1 MKYRDLIQF
10 EPIESVIELRKADA
24 VDSARQLVQTF
35 KVSERMADQLTGLVF
50 PHLRYDAP
58 SDNKGLLVVGNYG
71 TGKSHLMALISAIA
85 EFSELASA
93 VDHAGVAAAA
103 APVAGRF
110 QVIRMETTST
120 TMGLRD
126 LVCRNLEARLAMLG
140 VAHSFPDV
148 SEVVSNK
155 DDFVSMMAAFQ
166 QVYPEQGLLLVLDEL
181 LDYLRTREEQAL
193 ILDLNFLR
201 EIGEVCKSTR
211 FRFIS
216 GVQES
221 LFDSGRFEFVA
232 DTLRRVKDRFAQVR
246 IAREDVAFVVSERIL
261 KKTAEQKDRI
271 REHLSKFS
279 KLYSDMNERMDRYV
293 DLFPVH
299 PAYLDT
305 FERVYV
311 AEKREVLKTMSAA
324 IRAMLTSDVPSD
336 QPGLIAYDGYWAQ
349 LRDNPSFRS
358 LPEIRKVVERSQV
371 LEGRV
376 KHGMSRP
383 QNRPVALRI
392 IHALSVHR
400 LTTGDIYAPIGASAE
415 ELRDDL
421 CLMVPGLPEEDTEF
435 LRTLIESVLADISRT
450 VSGQFLS
457 HNKENGQYF
466 LDLDKDVDFDS
477 LIEKKAEGLNSDQL
491 NRYYFDAL
499 AQVMEVVDLQPSASG
514 YRIWEYAVEWRER
527 KAERPGYLFF
537 GAPNERSTAQPPRDF
552 YIYFIQPFEPPYFK
566 DEGKPDEVL
575 LRLKHPDDDFEQALR
590 LYAGA
595 REQAQTASGS
605 NKQTYFDK
613 ATAHLRILT
622 RWLRD
627 HAITAF
633 EVTWQNKPRSLAEA
647 VQGKVKG
654 GTSRAGVRD
663 FVNTAASVCLAP
675 HFLHKSPDYPIFSVL
690 ITRANRSQ
698 AAQEAVRAIA
708 MNSFRHRQAVAVL
721 DALELMDGDVLKPRD
736 SRYARHV
743 LDRLAAK
750 QQGQVLTRAELV
762 GDEAGVE
769 YWERFRVEPQLLAV
783 VVVALVHAGSIELS
797 VPGKKLD
804 AGNLE
809 KLAGMSIQDIAAFK
823 HLGRPKDLPL
833 DALQELFELLGLHK
847 GLIVN
852 QNTRDVAVSKLQS
865 GVATLIERVVSAQ
878 QSIQGAFPFWG
889 RAILSESEHAEW
901 AARLL
906 SIKAFLESLQPFNTV
921 GKLKNFP
928 HDQAVVEAQ
937 RHGVA
942 MLRDVDILAKLI
954 SQHGPQT
961 GWLSTAEALLPDDHE
976 WRVEMNTARGEVL
989 TRLASPQYR
998 QDQSFHRE
1006 LGQTLTRLVADYHQV
1021 YRQLHARQRLGT
1033 SGDDKKRALTVD
1045 PRLKQLQKLRGVEM
1059 MPEQQLQA
1067 FENRLLGLRTCF
1079 SLESRDLDASPI
1091 CPHCHFRPVE
1101 EPGDGPPA
1109 DEHLCSLDQRLED
1122 LARDWTATLLANL
1135 TDPMVAPNIELL
1147 SDPTGK
1153 DAVTGFLATKS
1164 LPDPVSATFV
1174 KAVNE
1179 MLGGLEKVLVTPA
1192 DLRQRLVEGGTPCTV
1207 DELME
1212 RFGTFVEALTRG
1224 KDKSKIR
1231 VVVE

>member
-1 MKYRDLIQF
+1 MKYRNLVQF
-10 EPIESVIELRKADA
+10 EPVESVIELRKADA
-24 VDSARQLVQTF
+24 ADSARQLVQTF
-35 KVSERMADQLTGLVF
+35 VVSDRMAEQLTGLVF

-85 EFSELASA
+85 EFGDLAS
-93 VDHAGVAAAA
+93 VVNHSGVAKAAQ
-103 APVAGRF
+103 PVAGRF
-110 QVIRMETTST
+110 RVIRMETTST

-126 LVCRNLEARLAMLG
+126 LVCRNLEARLALLG

-148 SEVVSNK
+148 AEVVSNK
-155 DDFVSMMAAFQ
+155 DDFVAMMAAFQ
-166 QVYPEQGLLLVLDEL
+166 QVYPDQGLLLVLDEL

-261 KKTAEQKDRI
+261 KKTAEQRARI
-271 REHLSKFS
+271 REHLARFS
-279 KLYSDMNERMDRYV
+279 KLYGDMNERMDRYV

-324 IRAMLTSDVPSD
+324 IRGMLASDVPSD

-376 KHGMSRP
+376 KHGLSRTR
-383 QNRPVALRI
+383 NRPVALRI

-400 LTTGDIYAPIGASAE
+400 LTTGDIFAPIGASSE

-421 CLMVPGLPEEDTEF
+421 CLMVPGLPEEDPEF
-435 LRTLIESVLADISRT
+435 LRTLIESVLADIGRT

-457 HNKENGQYF
+457 HNKENGQYY

-477 LIEKKAEGLNSDQL
+477 LIEKKAEGLGSDQL

-527 KAERPGYLFF
+527 RAERPGYLFF

-552 YIYFIQPFEPPYFK
+552 YIYFIQPFDPPYFK

-575 LRLKHPDDDFEQALR
+575 LRLRHPDDDFEQALR

-595 REQAQTASGS
+595 REQALTASGS
-605 NKQTYFDK
+605 NKQTYLDK
-613 ATAHLRILT
+613 AAAHLRVLT
-622 RWLRD
+622 RRLRE
-627 HAITAF
+627 HATTAF
-633 EVTWQNKPRSLAEA
+633 EVTWQNKARSLAETI
-647 VQGKVKG
+647 QGKVKG

-663 FVNTAASVCLAP
+663 FVNTAASACLAP
-675 HFLHKSPDYPIFSVL
+675 HFQHKSPDYPIFSLL
-690 ITRANRSQ
+690 ITRANLPQ

-708 MNSFRHRQAVAVL
+708 MNSYRHRQAVAVL
-721 DALELMDGDVLKPRD
+721 DALELMDGEVLRPRN

-743 LDRLAAK
+743 LDRLTTK
-750 QQGQVLTRAELV
+750 QRGQVLTRAELV
-762 GDEAGVE
+762 GDESGVE
-769 YWERFRVEPQLLAV
+769 YWTRFRVEPQLLAV
-783 VVVALVHAGSIELS
+783 VIVALVHAGSIELT

-809 KLAGMSIQDIAAFK
+809 RLAGIRIQDIAAFK
-823 HLGRPKDLPL
+823 HLGQPKDLPL
-833 DALQELFELLGLHK
+833 DALQELFELLGLPK

-852 QNTRDVAVSKLQS
+852 QNTHEDAVSKLQS
-865 GVATLIERVVSAQ
+865 SAAALTQRVVNAQ
-878 QSIQGAFPFWG
+878 QSIRGAFPFWG
-889 RAILSESEHAEW
+889 RPILSEAEHAEW
-901 AARLL
+901 AARLGSL
-906 SIKAFLESLQPFNTV
+906 KAFLESLQPFNTV

-928 HDQAVVEAQ
+928 HDVAAVEAQ
-937 RHGVA
+937 RLGVS
-942 MLRDVDILAKLI
+942 MLRDVDILVKLV

-961 GWLSTAEALLPDDHE
+961 GWLTTAEALLPEAHQ
-976 WRVEMNTARGEVL
+976 WRTAVNTARGEML
-989 TRLASPQYR
+989 TRLASPQHR
-998 QDQSFHRE
+998 KEQSFHRE
-1006 LGQTLTRLVADYHQV
+1006 LGQTLTRLMADYQQV

-1059 MPEQQLQA
+1059 MTEQQLQA

-1079 SLESRDLDASPI
+1079 SLETGDLDTAPI
-1091 CPHCHFRPVE
+1091 CPHCQFRPVE
-1101 EPGDGPPA
+1101 EPGDGPPV
-1109 DEHLCSLDQRLED
+1109 DEHLRSLDQQLD
-1122 LARDWTATLLANL
+1122 ALARDWSSTLLANL
-1135 TDPMVAPNIELL
+1135 ADPMVAPNIELL
-1147 SDPTGK
+1147 SDPAGK
-1153 DAVTGFLATKS
+1153 EAVNSFLSSKT

-1179 MLGGLEKVLVTPA
+1179 MLGGLEKVLVAPA
-1192 DLRQRLVEGGTPCTV
+1192 DLRQSLVEGGTPCTV
-1207 DELME
+1207 DELKE
-1212 RFGTFVEALTRG
+1212 RFGGFVDALTRG
-1224 KDKSKIR
+1224 KDRSKIR